1 MTRINR
7 LRRKRSMAKLDIT
20 DGHQERATRREIV
33 RLAAAG
39 VGLGLMTGLC
49 GQVQCAE
56 SDTPVEQAQRFD
68 VAGREQE
75 IIEEA
80 YRLGHLYEK
89 QYGGCAQCA
98 LAALQDAIPFLAA
111 DKGLFRGASCLDG
124 GSTPI
129 GLQNCGSFTGAGM
142 AIGYLCGRRRNTKFE
157 GTTKQSHKLMRKL
170 YKQYEEHYG
179 SVLCKDVREKAEQDC
194 PEVVGIAAK
203 WTAQILLD
211 EFSSNGADNAD
222 APSGLKDNEDRE
234 MP

>member
-1 MTRINR
+1 
-7 LRRKRSMAKLDIT
+7 MASLDST
-20 DGHQERATRREIV
+20 DGQQERSTRRDMMG
-33 RLAAAG
+33 LTAAG
-39 VGLGLMTGLC
+39 VGLGLLPRLRRKIRRAKS
-49 GQVQCAE
+49 CAPCKKG
-56 SDTPVEQAQRFD
+56 SPFD

-80 YRLGHLYEK
+80 YRLGHQYEK
-89 QYGGCAQCA
+89 QYGGCAQCT

-124 GSTPI
+124 GATPT

-142 AIGYLCGRRRNTKFE
+142 AIGYLCGRRRNAKFE
-157 GTTKQSHKLMRKL
+157 GTTKQSHELIRKL

-179 SVLCKDVREKAEQDC
+179 SVLCKDVREKAERDC
-194 PEVVGIAAK
+194 PEVVGLAAK

-211 EFSSNGADNAD
+211 EFSTHSADNAD
-222 APSGLKDNEDRE
+222 APSALEDNEDRE